1 MAARTR
7 FAQRPETPLKSLVLA
22 AAALAAAWCL
32 PAAMPAAQA
41 ATVAGVAMPAPHAPC
56 PVTDTYWG
64 EKIEDPYRCLEN
76 TADPAV
82 QAYMRAQAD
91 ATTQVLARIPGRERL
106 LKRLQEID
114 AEVPANVTDV
124 NRDRQGNL
132 FYEKRLASD
141 NQFKLYMRRGLDG
154 PEKLLVDPELL
165 AKATGQPHAIGSYAN
180 SPDGRRVAYSIS
192 AGGAEIGTL
201 HVIDTETGRELMP
214 PIDRIRGGG
223 AAWLSDGSGFF
234 YARLAADWQT
244 RPRAERF
251 LDNTVYLRRLADAA
265 AGVADVA
272 VFGPTVHPELKL
284 ARSDGAAVAVLDDQ
298 PLGVAI
304 VYHGVSRYRSLYV
317 SDKAALLAGKPVWRK
332 VFDQSAQ
339 IGQVTAHQGWV
350 YLRSAKD
357 APRYQVLRLRLPEA
371 DIARAEVLVPGG
383 AEVITAIAAAP
394 EGLYMTRRDGAAK
407 KLYRLAHGAAP
418 GTPPQAI
425 TLPFEGNVTLADTD
439 PVSPGLVLSLSG
451 WTRALRHYYLGP
463 EDTTPRPLALVPPGK
478 FDMLAG
484 VTAREVKV
492 RSHDGVEVPVSI
504 IARSDLKLDGSN
516 PTMLYGYAAYG
527 TVEEPAMSPR
537 MLAWLEQG
545 GVYVICHARGGGIL
559 GDAWH
564 QAGHKTTKFNTWRD
578 GIATAEWLIAN
589 GYTSAAKLS
598 VYGGSAGGIFVGRVV
613 TERPDLFSAAGIGV
627 GNLDQIRSET
637 RANGAGNIPEY
648 GSVKVEQEFH
658 ALRRNSTYEH
668 IRPATAYPGL
678 LFEHGVNDTRVDVWM
693 STKAATRFI
702 AANPD
707 GKPVLMRLEYDA
719 GHGVGSTRSQSQ
731 QRTAD
736 RWAFFLWQAGL
747 PDFQPK
753 P

>member
-1 MAARTR
+1 
-7 FAQRPETPLKSLVLA
+7 LKTLTA
-22 AAALAAAWCL
+22 TALALLLL
-32 PAAMPAAQA
+32 PGAFA
-41 ATVAGVAMPAPHAPC
+41 ATVAGVDLPAPHAPC
-56 PVTDTYWG
+56 PVVDTYWG
-64 EKIEDPYRCLEN
+64 EKIEDPYRCLED
-76 TADPAV
+76 TSQPAV
-82 QAYMRAQAD
+82 QAYMKAQAD
-91 ATTQVLARIPGRERL
+91 AAARVLAKIPGRDRLLERL
-106 LKRLQEID
+106 KEID

-124 NRDRQGNL
+124 QRDRQGNL

-141 NQFKLYMRRGLDG
+141 NQFKLYMRRGLNG

-165 AKATGQPHAIGSYAN
+165 AKATGQPHAIGAYAA
-180 SPDGRRVAYSIS
+180 SPDGRRVAYSVS

-214 PIDRIRGGG
+214 PVDRIRGGG
-223 AAWLSDGSGFF
+223 AAWLADGSGFF

-251 LDNTVYLRRLADAA
+251 LDNTVYLRRLGDPA
-265 AGVADVA
+265 ADVA

-284 ARSDGAAVAVLDDQ
+284 SRSDSAAVFALDDQ
-298 PLGVAI
+298 PLGVAL

-317 SDKAALLAGKPVWRK
+317 TDKAALLAGKPVWRK

-339 IGQVTAHQGWV
+339 IGQATVQGGWL
-350 YLRSAKD
+350 YLRSALG
-357 APRYQVLRLRLPEA
+357 APRFRVLRLRLPEA
-371 DIARAEVLVPGG
+371 DLARAEVLVPGS

-451 WTRALRHYYLGP
+451 WTRAPRHYVLGP
-463 EDTTPRPLALVPPGK
+463 EDTAPRPLDLVPPGR
-478 FDMLAG
+478 FDVLAG
-484 VTAREVKV
+484 ITAREVKV

-516 PTMLYGYAAYG
+516 PTLLYGYAAYG
-527 TVEEPAMSPR
+527 TVEEPSMNPR
-537 MLAWLEQG
+537 ILAWLEQG
-545 GVYVICHARGGGIL
+545 GVFVVCHARGGGIL

-578 GIATAEWLIAN
+578 GIATAEWLIAQ
-589 GYTSAAKLS
+589 GYTSARKLA
-598 VYGGSAGGIFVGRVV
+598 VYGGSAGGIFVGRVI
-613 TERPDLFSAAGIGV
+613 TERPDLFAAAGIGV

-648 GSVKVEQEFH
+648 GSVKVEAEFH
-658 ALRRNSTYEH
+658 ALRHNSTYEH
-668 IRPATAYPGL
+668 IRPGTAYPAL

-702 AANPD
+702 AANPK

-719 GHGVGSTRSQSQ
+719 GHGVGSTRSQAQ

-747 PDFQPK
+747 PGFQPQ